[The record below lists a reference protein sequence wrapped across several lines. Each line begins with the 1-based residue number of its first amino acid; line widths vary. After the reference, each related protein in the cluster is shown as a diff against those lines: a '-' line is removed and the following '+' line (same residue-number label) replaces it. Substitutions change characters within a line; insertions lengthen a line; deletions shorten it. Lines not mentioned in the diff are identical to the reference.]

1 MVRILRQ
8 VLFALFALAVVGGT
22 TNQLARSAEYAAAAM
37 TDEMPC
43 DMAMPMVDGDH
54 GSPMA
59 PCKGLTPDCVKQMG
73 CVADVALPARF
84 AAGQTTVR
92 FAAVAYWD
100 VRSMSTGIVSP
111 PEPLPPRAG

>member
-1 MVRILRQ
+1 MLGILRQ
-8 VLFALFALAVVGGT
+8 FLFVLIALAIVGGT
-22 TNQLARSAEYAAAAM
+22 TNQLARSAEYAAATM
-37 TDEMPC
+37 TGEMPC
-43 DMAMPMVDGDH
+43 DMAMSMVEGDH
-54 GSPMA
+54 GSPMV
-59 PCKGLTPDCVKQMG
+59 PCKGLTPDCIKQMG
-73 CVADVALPARF
+73 CVADVALSARF